1 MLEAAFEFGATA
13 SIDIGV
19 ASGGVHIM
27 AGIYFSLRAQGAGTD
42 LAPTLVGYLRMG
54 G

>member
-1 MLEAAFEFGATA
+1 MEAAFEFGVTA
-13 SIDIGV
+13 SIDLGV

-27 AGIYFSLRAQGAGTD
+27 AGIYFKLERKEPGTD
-42 LAPTLVGYLRMG
+42 LAPTLSGYLRMG